1 MPTSDRD
8 PAISAVILAAG
19 MSRRMGT
26 PKQLLR
32 LGEATL
38 LEQALRNV
46 RQSHVREIVLVLGH
60 EAEAIRNQLTL
71 DGMKVVLNPDY
82 AEGMGTSIRA
92 GLAALAPDA
101 QGAFM
106 VLADQPFI
114 RPVTFDRLIQ
124 EHGRLKPQIVVP
136 MYRGFR
142 GNPVLLDH
150 SVFPELDGLR
160 GDVGCRAIFGNHTDN
175 ILKVEVN
182 DPGILLDADS
192 EEDLRKL
199 REGVLPDRPDLEIVQ
214 RSGAEHPATHTE
226 SHQQEL
232 VLVSRDRFAR
242 TIAGIARLL
251 NFTVTV
257 VDPLLKPEE
266 FPEANRILHTLDFR
280 SLPARGKRHVV
291 VASRGQFDEEAIEQ
305 ALVAEAAYVALV
317 ANRRRAEEIKRAL
330 LARGLS
336 QEKAARLR
344 APAGLEIGAE
354 GPEEIALSVMAEIV
368 AAMRNSRG

>member
-106 VLADQPFI
+106 VLADQPFV
-114 RPVTFDRLIQ
+114 RPATFDRLIQ

-142 GNPVLLDH
+142 GNPVLLDR

-160 GDVGCRAIFGNHTDN
+160 GDVGCRAIFGNHTDK

-199 REGVLPDRPDLEIVQ
+199 REGVLPDRADLEIVQ
-214 RSGAEHPATHTE
+214 GPGAEHRATHKE
-226 SHQQEL
+226 SHEQEL

-251 NFTVTV
+251 NFAVTV

-266 FPEANRILHTLDFR
+266 FPEANQILHTLDFR
-280 SLPARGKRHVV
+280 RLPARGKRHVV
-291 VASRGQFDEEAIEQ
+291 VASRGQYDEEAIEQ
-305 ALVAEAAYVALV
+305 ALVAEAAYVSLV
-317 ANRRRAEEIKRAL
+317 ANRGRAEEIKRAL